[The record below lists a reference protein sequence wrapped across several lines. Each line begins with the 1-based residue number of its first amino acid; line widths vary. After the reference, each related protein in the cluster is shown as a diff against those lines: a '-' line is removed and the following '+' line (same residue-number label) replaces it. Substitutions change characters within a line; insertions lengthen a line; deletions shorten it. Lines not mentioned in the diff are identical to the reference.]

1 MNAFRNLKALTTQM
15 GRVQWERKL
24 ECGPPWTP
32 WPEGGSKAI
41 LRTGADPLH
50 RSSGDRRQ
58 YTRWGW
64 EVWSHVVGLES
75 RPSGGTESEQ
85 LWTWSQGGA
94 SRQGNGLLRVLKI
107 RKCESVCE

>member
-50 RSSGDRRQ
+50 RSRGR
-58 YTRWGW
+58 
-64 EVWSHVVGLES
+64 EVWSQLEGLES
-75 RPSGGTESEQ
+75 RTSGGTESEQ